1 MGTSVDPAHCTM
13 PQARLRSRCKVVS
26 KPSQLEAELQKAAD
40 RLVVLEFFSESISP
54 FRKMQPAIAALS
66 LEHTSAVFIRA
77 NLDIWEEI
85 EEFIPRFN
93 SDPGRFH
100 ADDGNPNVYI
110 DPSKKLVM
118 YAHVKSSDTVLQR
131 YDVKGLPTILLLRG
145 DSRIAEIQGADMA
158 ALELKLNKY
167 LMPE

>member
-1 MGTSVDPAHCTM
+1 MGGEGM
-13 PQARLRSRCKVVS
+13 PEKRLRSRVKVVS
-26 KPSQLEAELQKAAD
+26 KPAQLDSELEKAAD

-54 FRKMQPAIAALS
+54 CRKMQEAIASLS
-66 LEHTSAVFIRA
+66 LEHTSAVFIRV

-145 DSRIAEIQGADMA
+145 EARISEIQGADMA